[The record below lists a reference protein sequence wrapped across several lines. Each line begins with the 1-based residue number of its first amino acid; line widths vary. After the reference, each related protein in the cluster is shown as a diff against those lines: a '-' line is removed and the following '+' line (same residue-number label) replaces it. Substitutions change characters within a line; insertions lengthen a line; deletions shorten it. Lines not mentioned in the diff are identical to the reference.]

1 MALKKIHILTTTLII
16 GLMDWVTTVIGL
28 TFFGASEANPLLS
41 GLSLSNI
48 LLFSFVKLFAVT
60 ITGLALYKAA
70 SISLASSDGWRFS
83 KGVVK
88 GGYALTSLIL
98 SFVVANNFL
107 VMLNS

>member
-1 MALKKIHILTTTLII
+1 MAFKRVHILVTTLVI

-28 TFFGASEANPLLS
+28 TFFGASEANPLMS
-41 GLSLSNI
+41 GLSVSNI
-48 LLFSFVKLFAVT
+48 FLFSFVKLFAVT

-70 SISLASSDGWRFS
+70 SISVASNNGWSFS
-83 KGVVK
+83 KGIVN
-88 GGYALTSLIL
+88 GGYALTFVIL